1 LNENLGDE
9 IAQRL
14 RMNGVDAVSSHET
27 SMDTK
32 DDDAQMQFAVSQGRA
47 IVTIN
52 NRDFVRINAKYKAN
66 GWEHY
71 GIILSNDIDHSVI
84 YRRLLKLTAN
94 LQAEDIKNRIIR
106 LHDFRR

>member
-1 LNENLGDE
+1 
-9 IAQRL
+9 
-14 RMNGVDAVSSHET
+14 MNGVDAVSSHET
-27 SMDTK
+27 GMDTK

-52 NRDFVRINAKYKAN
+52 KRDFARINARYKA
-66 GWEHY
+66 GSREHY
-71 GIILSNDIDHSVI
+71 GVIVSNDIDHSVI

-94 LQAEDIKNRIIR
+94 LQAENIKNRLIK